1 MFCCQRTSGM
11 TDLTLFP
18 RPGLLPI
25 CQNRSPVIA
34 DSLSGTQL
42 PPEGK
47 EKQSWRMRRERG
59 WAHSPECE
67 PRSGRGWDVPFDSG
81 RQSQPGAPISAGWRE
96 EGGGH
101 FSQLMGHQH
110 TFIRL
115 SWGVQVPGSHV
126 HPLQKLC
133 KYKLETSGLAFPS
146 LGFGQGY
153 NQWYLLASFNDL

>member
-25 CQNRSPVIA
+25 CQIRSPETLLT
-34 DSLSGTQL
+34 LSKWDLNSHLRARRSQA
-42 PPEGK
+42 EG
-47 EKQSWRMRRERG
+47 WGERG
-59 WAHSPECE
+59 AGHTAGVWAKVREGLRRPLWFWEAV
-67 PRSGRGWDVPFDSG
+67 PTRSSHICRVTGGR
-81 RQSQPGAPISAGWRE
+81 A
-96 EGGGH
+96 GGH

-110 TFIRL
+110 TFIRV
-115 SWGVQVPGSHV
+115 SWGAQVPGSH
-126 HPLQKLC
+126 PLQKFC

-153 NQWYLLASFNDL
+153 NQWSLLASFNDL